1 VAQTFPVGALVEL
14 KSGGPPM
21 TVTAV
26 SKDSG
31 RESLNCSWF
40 CVADYRTSNFP
51 IEALQAFTPPVS
63 QE

>member
-1 VAQTFPVGALVEL
+1 
-14 KSGGPPM
+14 M